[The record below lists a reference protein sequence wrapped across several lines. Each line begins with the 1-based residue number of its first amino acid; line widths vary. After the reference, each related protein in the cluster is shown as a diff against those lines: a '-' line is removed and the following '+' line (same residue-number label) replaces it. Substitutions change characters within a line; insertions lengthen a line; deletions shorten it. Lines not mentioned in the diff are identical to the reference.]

1 MRLASRAD
9 LQLIPPSPFLGDPG
23 NVSGERI
30 MEATEGDG
38 FKIPQ
43 FGPDHHLLR
52 ALTPGYEDARGCQRT
67 AINYHGLTPNAMET
81 KEVEKRFYC

>member
-1 MRLASRAD
+1 MASRF
-9 LQLIPPSPFLGDPG
+9 P
-23 NVSGERI
+23 
-30 MEATEGDG
+30 
-38 FKIPQ
+38 K

-67 AINYHGLTPNAMET
+67 AIDYHGLTPNAMET